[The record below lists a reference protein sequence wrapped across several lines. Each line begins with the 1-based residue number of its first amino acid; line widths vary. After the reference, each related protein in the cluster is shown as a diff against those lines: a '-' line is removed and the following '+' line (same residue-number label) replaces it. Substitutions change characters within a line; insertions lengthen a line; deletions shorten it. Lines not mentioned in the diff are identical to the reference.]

1 MKGIHQ
7 MVSEPLA
14 GGQALRSARGK
25 LLRDCLLLIGGG
37 LLLSGIRI
45 AGFFMPFAAC
55 MILAFPF
62 GIRSVAAM
70 TGAVAGYLLR
80 CGSVEGIEH
89 VAVAV
94 LLFSASAVFQG
105 TQLPAKIW
113 FWPALALSVCGIL
126 GAVTLFGGGSH
137 LAQWLL
143 QCLAAGVGV
152 WSFRSALCGNRR
164 AQFFLAA
171 AVIAG
176 VKGIAAPMDIG
187 VLLGAAACIFL
198 QETQACA
205 WIGILMDISGG
216 SFYCLTASMIVPGI
230 LFGRSKQKD
239 LLQPIMMLVGLC
251 VFPLLFGSFSAGL
264 VMSAAIG
271 VGLGVLLRHWLPAPH
286 LSADSGELS
295 AAARLENAADILE
308 LLRKQIP
315 ERQIASASEAES
327 VYDGAA
333 EQICRCCARFHRCWQ
348 HRAEQ
353 TLAALNGA
361 SKTIIDRGVA
371 QMNDFPQSFRE
382 NCCHLEGFI
391 TAVNQE
397 LEGML
402 FRRRYQMELR
412 ESRQVLSEEF
422 RCVGE
427 FLRSPVQTDGMTG
440 GTQFRPMIG
449 ACSVGKN
456 GDRINGDKGVCF
468 AGKNRDYYVLL
479 CDGMG
484 SGKEASECSGET
496 VRLLER
502 LIKSGVEAEN
512 ALKILNG
519 LELLRAAD
527 RFTTIDLLRID
538 LCCGDGILYKW
549 GSAPSF
555 WRNCDSVKKI
565 GTASLPP
572 GVGVGGDHAPE
583 QYRLSL
589 KRGEMLVLASDG
601 AVGTETEATICSYCG
616 TSVHELAALLI
627 SDAPTEDDVSAV
639 VISLKPYAS

>member
-1 MKGIHQ
+1 MKGINQ
-7 MVSEPLA
+7 MVPKPLA
-14 GGQALRSARGK
+14 GGRALRSARGK
-25 LLRDCLLLIGGG
+25 LLRDCVLLIAGGV
-37 LLLSGIRI
+37 LLAGIQI
-45 AGFFMPFAAC
+45 ADFYMPFAAC

-70 TGAVAGYLLR
+70 IGAVAGYLLR

-94 LLFSASAVFQG
+94 LLFAAAAVFQG

-113 FWPALALSVCGIL
+113 FWPVLASAVCAIL
-126 GAVTLFGGGSH
+126 GAVTLFGSGNQ

-143 QCLAAGVGV
+143 RCLAGGMGV

-176 VKGIAAPMDIG
+176 VKGVAAPMDMG

-198 QETQACA
+198 QEIQACA
-205 WIGILMDISGG
+205 LIGIMMDIGGG
-216 SFYCLTASMIVPGI
+216 SFYCLTASMILPSI

-239 LLQPIMMLVGLC
+239 LLQPMMLLIALC
-251 VFPLLFGSFSAGL
+251 VLPLMFGSFSAGL
-264 VMSAAIG
+264 VISAAIG
-271 VGLGVLLRHWLPAPH
+271 VGAGVLLRHWVPAPW
-286 LSADSGELS
+286 LAANGADMG
-295 AAARLENAADILE
+295 AAERLDTAADILE

-315 ERQIASASEAES
+315 EKQIASASEAES

-371 QMNDFPQSFRE
+371 QKEDFPQTFRE

-412 ESRQVLSEEF
+412 ESRQVLAEEF

-427 FLRSPVQTDGMTG
+427 FLRSPVQTDRMTG
-440 GTQFRPMIG
+440 IQFRPIIG

-468 AGKNRDYYVLL
+468 AGNNRDYYVLL

-496 VRLLER
+496 VRLLEQ

-538 LCCGDGILYKW
+538 LCCGDGTLYKW

-627 SDAPTEDDVSAV
+627 SGAPTEDDVSAV